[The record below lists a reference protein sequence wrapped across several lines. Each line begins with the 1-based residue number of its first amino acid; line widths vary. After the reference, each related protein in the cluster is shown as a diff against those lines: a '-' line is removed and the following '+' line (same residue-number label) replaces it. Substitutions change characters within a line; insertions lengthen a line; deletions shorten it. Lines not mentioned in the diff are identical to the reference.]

1 MSMQTLLFRF
11 PMAPLPDHI
20 GKFEQLFH
28 NIFYLLKNNGN
39 QQQAVACE
47 IVSIHNKLNFYIT
60 GPTDYAG
67 VLKNMI
73 FSVFPDAEVSAV
85 KQFLDLE
92 HMPDHAVAYYMDL
105 AATEQY
111 SLRTYKATAPNDP
124 LSPFINSLSS
134 IPANQGAI
142 LQMVLQP
149 LDEDVDAGSS
159 GLFYGEAKRSGE
171 SLEIPKFNAV
181 MRLAY
186 FFPADGVEQSKLAL
200 NDIERSF
207 HEFTAEKNRIVFNLE
222 SNVQGFL
229 KDLLTRKSAKRSIL
243 TQEEVASLFHIP
255 DAGLKLPA
263 INWILS
269 KRAQPPFNLPTPHT
283 ATKDQATFFGTTNFR
298 GQNTT
303 FGILRQDRRRHLYIV
318 GKSGSG
324 KSKLLETL
332 IVDDILNDQGVCVM
346 DPHGDL
352 IQNILQYIPERKMKD
367 VIYFNVS
374 DLDWPIAFNPLENV
388 SLDMK
393 QQVTQGLIEV
403 FEKFFGG
410 DWSPKIEHVFRYT
423 TLAMLDYPNS
433 TIVGMMKM
441 LTNRKFRQKVIP
453 EIKDSVVKHFWANEF
468 SSWSEKF
475 DNEAILPLVNKLG
488 QFLSNHLIRNIVA
501 QPKNKFSF
509 DDIMNNKKVLLIELS
524 KGRLGEENA
533 ALLGAMMITKIYQ
546 TAMARAKLPEAERKD
561 FYLYI
566 DEFQNFATET
576 FENILSESRKYRL
589 LLTISHQYL
598 QQVPQEIKGTVFGNI
613 GSIIAMRVGADDGAY
628 LANEFTPVFNT
639 EDFINLGVREMLI
652 KMSVEGQTTQPFSA
666 RTVDVPPPLKPNFA
680 REIIEYNHQNYATSL
695 ADIEILM
702 SQLYSDEE
710 NTNQVGTSGAPATE
724 TFEAPIV

>member
-1 MSMQTLLFRF
+1 MDNRATLLMRF
-11 PMAPLPDHI
+11 PLSPIDDHI
-20 GKFEQLFH
+20 GKFERLFH
-28 NIFYLLKNNGN
+28 NFYYLLKNETGQN
-39 QQQAVACE
+39 ALLACE
-47 IVSIHNKLNFYIT
+47 VISIHNKLNFYIT
-60 GPTDYAG
+60 TAKSNANTM
-67 VLKNMI
+67 KNMI
-73 FSVFPDAEVSAV
+73 FSVFPDTEIELIER
-85 KQFLDLE
+85 FNDLE
-92 HMPDHAVAYYMDL
+92 HVPDHALAYYMDL
-105 AATEQY
+105 AQNEQY
-111 SLRTYKATAPNDP
+111 SLRTYKTTAPSDP
-124 LSPFINSLSS
+124 LSSFINIISS
-134 IPANQGAI
+134 IPARHAVWFQ
-142 LQMVLQP
+142 LVLQP
-149 LDEDVDAGSS
+149 LNEELDSESS
-159 GLFYGEAKRSGE
+159 GLFYGESKRSGE
-171 SLEIPKFNAV
+171 SQELPKFDAA
-181 MRLAY
+181 MRFIY
-186 FFPADGVEQSKLAL
+186 FFPEADSVKAKQRIDEIQ
-200 NDIERSF
+200 RST
-207 HEFTAEKNRIVFNLE
+207 HEFSAEKNRIKFTAIPETQKFIKDFVQRHLE
-222 SNVQGFL
+222 
-229 KDLLTRKSAKRSIL
+229 KRIVL
-243 TQEEVASLFHIP
+243 TQEEIASLFHIP
-255 DAGLKLPA
+255 DPRLKLPA
-263 INWILS
+263 INWVLS
-269 KRAQPPFNLPTPHT
+269 KRAQPPFNLPTPNNT
-283 ATKDQATFFGTTNFR
+283 PADAATFFGYTNFR
-298 GQNTT
+298 GIKTK
-303 FGILRQDRRRHLYIV
+303 FGIRRDDRRRHLYVV

-324 KSKLLETL
+324 KSKLLETF
-332 IVDDILNDQGVCVM
+332 IIDDIIKDKGVCVM

-352 IQNILQYIPERKMKD
+352 IQDIIKYIPERKMKD
-367 VIYFNVS
+367 IVYFNVA
-374 DLDWPIAFNPLENV
+374 DFEWPMAFNPLENV

-423 TLAMLDYPNS
+423 TLAMLDYPES

-509 DDIMNNKKVLLIELS
+509 DDIMNNQKVVLIELS

-546 TAMARAKLPEAERKD
+546 TAMERAKLPEKQRKD

-598 QQVPQEIKGTVFGNI
+598 AQVPARIKGTVFGNI
-613 GSIIAMRVGADDGAY
+613 GSIIAMRVGADDGTY
-628 LANEFTPVFNT
+628 LSNEFTPIFST

-666 RTVDVPPPLKPNFA
+666 ITVDVPSIPEPNFA
-680 REIIEYNHQNYATSL
+680 QNIIDYNRQQYAISL
-695 ADIEILM
+695 AEIDTLM
-702 SQLYSDEE
+702 AQLYSDEE
-710 NTNQVGTSGAPATE
+710 NTNQVGGKEE

>member
-1 MSMQTLLFRF
+1 MSSTILLIRF
-11 PMAPLPDHI
+11 PLAPIPDHI
-20 GKFEQLFH
+20 GKFEQFFH
-28 NIFYLLKNNGN
+28 NVYYLLKNDHSGN
-39 QQQAVACE
+39 ASISCE
-47 IVSIHNKLNFYIT
+47 IVSVHNKLNFYFTIPSHN
-60 GPTDYAG
+60 GG
-67 VLKNMI
+67 VVKNMI
-73 FSVFPDAEVSAV
+73 FSIFPDAEVSEV
-85 KQFLDLE
+85 KQFVDIE
-92 HMPDHAVAYYMDL
+92 HLPDQVVTYYMDL
-105 AATEQY
+105 AQTEQY
-111 SLRTYKATAPNDP
+111 ALRTYRASAPNDP

-134 IPANQGAI
+134 IPPTNGAI
-142 LQMVLQP
+142 FQIVLRP
-149 LDEDVDAGSS
+149 LDEDLHTDSS

-171 SLEIPKFNAV
+171 SMEIPKFHAV
-181 MRLAY
+181 VRFGYFYDGNQQPRLA
-186 FFPADGVEQSKLAL
+186 
-200 NDIERSF
+200 DIERSF
-207 HEFTAEKNRIVFNLE
+207 HEFTTEKNWIIFTPE
-222 SNVQGFL
+222 ANVQHFM
-229 KDLLTRKSAKRSIL
+229 KDVFARTLLQRSIL
-243 TQEEVASLFHIP
+243 TQEEVSSLFHIP
-255 DAGLKLPA
+255 DASLKLPA

-283 ATKDQATFFGTTNFR
+283 TAKTDATFFGQTNFR
-298 GQNTT
+298 GLNTT
-303 FGILRQDRRRHLYIV
+303 FGIRRDDRRRHLYVV

-332 IVDDILNDQGVCVM
+332 IIDDIINNQGVCVM

-352 IQNILQYIPERKMKD
+352 IQDILQYIPEHKIKD

-374 DLDWPIAFNPLENV
+374 DIDWPIAFNPLENV
-388 SLDMK
+388 TPDMK

-423 TLAMLDYPNS
+423 TLAMLDYPDA

-453 EIKDSVVKHFWANEF
+453 VIKDSVVKHFWANEF

-488 QFLSNHLIRNIVA
+488 QFLSNQLIRNIVA

-509 DDIMNNKKVLLIELS
+509 DDIMNNRKIVLIELS

-533 ALLGAMMITKIYQ
+533 ALLGAMIITKIYQ
-546 TAMARAKLPEAERKD
+546 TAMARAKLPESERKD
-561 FYLYI
+561 FYMYI

-598 QQVPQEIKGTVFGNI
+598 QQVPAEIKGTVFGNI

-628 LANEFTPVFNT
+628 LANEFTPVFTT

-652 KMSVEGQTTQPFSA
+652 KMSVSGQTTQPFSA
-666 RTVDVPPPLKPNFA
+666 HTIDVPPPLAPSFVQQ
-680 REIIEYNHQNYATSL
+680 IIDYNRQHYATSL
-695 ADIEILM
+695 ADINILM
-702 SQLYSDEE
+702 AQIYSDEE
-710 NTNQVGTSGAPATE
+710 NTNSTAAE
-724 TFEAPIV
+724 ANFEAPIV